1 MRMKWKIGLAVLI
14 CLVVYLA
21 LVCVPYVRQGGVT
34 DKTKNGFSAKED
46 GYMRMKWKIG
56 LAVLICL
63 VVYLA
68 LVCVPYV
75 RQGGV
80 TDKTKNG
87 FSGDEL
93 YKETKGPDRAAVLF
107 QNQEALEERLRL
119 ISGAEERIVLS
130 TFDFHADNSGKK
142 VLAALYDA
150 AKRGVKVQILTDGTS
165 YFLQTRNNP
174 YFKAVG
180 EHENV
185 TIKAYNPINLL
196 KPTKLMAVQIL
207 TDGTSYFLQ
216 TRNNPY
222 FKAVGEHE
230 NVTIKAYNP
239 INLLKPT
246 KLMARLH
253 DKYLL
258 ADDRVYIAGGRNT
271 YDFFLGNE
279 TDYVNYDW
287 DILVYNEART
297 EDSSVYDLMEY
308 SEKMWN
314 LPDSKVMLKG
324 GKRSSKEREKITEAG
339 KELEELYSS
348 VYDLMEYSEKMWN
361 LPDSKVMLKGGK
373 RSSKEREKIT
383 EAGKELEE
391 LYRQMKEEHADWFVQ
406 KDYKESTVETNC
418 IRLLYNPIEASLK
431 EPVLF
436 YQMTELMLQTEEETV
451 FHTPYIL
458 CNEYMMERL
467 RQICAANEKV
477 TMMTNSVAN
486 NGNPFGAMDYRLH
499 KRKILDTG
507 VQVLEYDDGVSYHG
521 KCFTIGDRL
530 TSAGSFNWDMRSAY
544 LDTELMLVVDSK
556 PLNEIMK
563 KYMAT
568 YENTC
573 LEVKDKDT
581 YVLKEGQ
588 KPQERS
594 TKQKILHGLLTPF
607 DALIRMATYENTCL
621 EVKDKDTYVL
631 KEGQKPQER
640 STKQK
645 ILHGLLTPFDAL
657 IRFLL

>member
-34 DKTKNGFSAKED
+34 DKTKNGFSA
-46 GYMRMKWKIG
+46 
-56 LAVLICL
+56 
-63 VVYLA
+63 
-68 LVCVPYV
+68 
-75 RQGGV
+75 
-80 TDKTKNG
+80 
-87 FSGDEL
+87 DEF

-150 AKRGVKVQILTDGTS
+150 AKRGVK
-165 YFLQTRNNP
+165 
-174 YFKAVG
+174 
-180 EHENV
+180 
-185 TIKAYNPINLL
+185 
-196 KPTKLMAVQIL
+196 VQIL

-339 KELEELYSS
+339 KELEELY
-348 VYDLMEYSEKMWN
+348 
-361 LPDSKVMLKGGK
+361 
-373 RSSKEREKIT
+373 
-383 EAGKELEE
+383 
-391 LYRQMKEEHADWFVQ
+391 RQMKEEHADWFVQ

-458 CNEYMMERL
+458 CNAYMMERL

-607 DALIRMATYENTCL
+607 DALIR
-621 EVKDKDTYVL
+621 
-631 KEGQKPQER
+631 
-640 STKQK
+640 
-645 ILHGLLTPFDAL
+645 
-657 IRFLL
+657 FLL